1 LSYSW
6 DKQGNGQISV
16 STQRSEDESVVGHEH
31 GHVHSSSSEASAQT
45 HVLLQGNVV
54 PVSMMDTD
62 EEEEDTTPLVF
73 QGIPS
78 E

>member
-1 LSYSW
+1 
-6 DKQGNGQISV
+6 
-16 STQRSEDESVVGHEH
+16 VVGHDH
-31 GHVHSSSSEASAQT
+31 GHELGHSSSSEASGQT